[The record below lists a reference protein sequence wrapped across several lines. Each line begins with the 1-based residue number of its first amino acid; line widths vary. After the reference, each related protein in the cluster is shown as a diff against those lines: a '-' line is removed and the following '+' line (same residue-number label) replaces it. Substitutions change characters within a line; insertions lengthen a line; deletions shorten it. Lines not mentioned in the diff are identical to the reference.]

1 MRKFVLFMVLF
12 AAVPAMAVSNVD
24 ITCTVDGNEVTV
36 SYATDANLIR
46 AFGLDI
52 TVDTANIVDLVM
64 VDPNYRIYPGQIVIE
79 DGNVTDYNTPYVP
92 GDLGDADL
100 TVEMGSLYTMDANY
114 AGDPNLG
121 YGMQPGTSGVLF
133 KFYVDG
139 DCNYVVTEN
148 ELRGGVVMED
158 PEEDPNV
165 TLCSGNITIVT
176 DCMAATNP
184 GYANWLY
191 WGKPD
196 CWCYKRQCRGDVDG
210 LKQGPFWVSQNDL
223 ALFRLSINKLEAQ
236 LPPNGECS
244 DFDHQ
249 KQGPFWVSQNDLAIF
264 RLYINKLEAQV
275 PCCDSNQDCVPDG
288 VNYNF
293 WTN

>member
-139 DCNYVVTEN
+139 DCNY
-148 ELRGGVVMED
+148 
-158 PEEDPNV
+158 
-165 TLCSGNITIVT
+165 
-176 DCMAATNP
+176 
-184 GYANWLY
+184 
-191 WGKPD
+191 
-196 CWCYKRQCRGDVDG
+196 
-210 LKQGPFWVSQNDL
+210 
-223 ALFRLSINKLEAQ
+223 
-236 LPPNGECS
+236 
-244 DFDHQ
+244 
-249 KQGPFWVSQNDLAIF
+249 
-264 RLYINKLEAQV
+264 
-275 PCCDSNQDCVPDG
+275 
-288 VNYNF
+288 
-293 WTN
+293 